1 MMNYDNWVVFVEND
15 QLDWYPPIDD
25 VFGIF
30 HLLTVYFVIIF
41 PYLNRF

>member
-1 MMNYDNWVVFVEND
+1 MMNFDNWVVFVEND
-15 QLDWYPPIDD
+15 QLGRYPPLD
-25 VFGIF
+25 VFEIF